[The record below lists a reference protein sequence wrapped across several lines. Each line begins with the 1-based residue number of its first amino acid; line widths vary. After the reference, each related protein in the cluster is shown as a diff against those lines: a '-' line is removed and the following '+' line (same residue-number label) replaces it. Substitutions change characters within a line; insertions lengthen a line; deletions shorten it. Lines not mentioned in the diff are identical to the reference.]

1 MLFGE
6 GIVRSLD
13 DFGAQGEWP
22 SHPDLLDWLA
32 VDFVKSK
39 WDIKQTIKL
48 MVMSSTY
55 RQASALTADKLA
67 TDPENRLLSRGARF
81 RLQAEFVRDNAL
93 AASGLLVPKVGGP
106 GVKPYQPAGLWNE
119 VSLNG
124 NLRFVRD
131 SGEKL
136 YRRSMYTYWKRSAP
150 APSMT
155 IFDAPT
161 REKCSLKRSRTNT
174 PLQALVTMNDPQF
187 VEAARALAQA
197 GLQDGGSSV
206 EQQIVFI
213 FRRAAGVRPTT
224 GVQAI
229 LMEAF
234 QEELERFKTD
244 ADIANRF
251 LSIGESK
258 RDESLDAAT
267 HAAMTVV
274 TSMILN
280 LDETLT
286 RG

>member
-1 MLFGE
+1 
-6 GIVRSLD
+6 
-13 DFGAQGEWP
+13 
-22 SHPDLLDWLA
+22 
-32 VDFVKSK
+32 
-39 WDIKQTIKL
+39 
-48 MVMSSTY
+48 
-55 RQASALTADKLA
+55 
-67 TDPENRLLSRGARF
+67 
-81 RLQAEFVRDNAL
+81 
-93 AASGLLVPKVGGP
+93 
-106 GVKPYQPAGLWNE
+106 
-119 VSLNG
+119 
-124 NLRFVRD
+124 
-131 SGEKL
+131 
-136 YRRSMYTYWKRSAP
+136 
-150 APSMT
+150 
-155 IFDAPT
+155 
-161 REKCSLKRSRTNT
+161 
-174 PLQALVTMNDPQF
+174 MNDPQF

-197 GLQDGGSSV
+197 GLQNGGSSV

-234 QEELERFKTD
+234 QEELERFQAD

-251 LSIGESK
+251 LAVGESQ